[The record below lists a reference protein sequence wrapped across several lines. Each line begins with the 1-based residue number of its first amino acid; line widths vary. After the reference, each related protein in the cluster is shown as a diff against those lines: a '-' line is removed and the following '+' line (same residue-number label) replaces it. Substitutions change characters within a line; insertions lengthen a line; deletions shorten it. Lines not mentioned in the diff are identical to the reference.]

1 MAITGERRV
10 RPYVTN
16 ARGEF
21 EVSVRGFDVL
31 RLPQIN
37 KGTAFTNAERRDLGL
52 VGLLPSAVLTIE
64 QQAHRLYDMYRA
76 VPNDLA
82 KNSFLAALQDRNET
96 LFFYF
101 LSRHIVEMFPIVYT
115 PTVGTAI
122 QQYSHTYQRP
132 RGVFLSIEH
141 PDRVEESL
149 ENARVSGNDIDLL
162 VATDAEAILGI
173 GDWGVGGIDIC
184 IGKLAVYTAA
194 AGIDPCRVIPVMLDV
209 GTDNRA
215 LLEDELY
222 LGYRHP
228 RVRGAPYRS
237 FIDRYVQTAHRLF
250 PNALLHWE
258 DFAAPNAR
266 WILNEYRNR
275 VCTFNDDIQ
284 GSAGVVLAAIL
295 SALKVT
301 GGRLHDQR
309 IVVFGAGTAGV
320 GIADLVRSAI
330 MSEGMNKEEA
340 ARCFWCVDRHGLIT
354 KGMPDIR
361 DFQEPYARAHD
372 EVADWARD
380 RERGITL
387 QEVVQ
392 RVHPTILIGA
402 SGQAGAFTQ
411 TIVKEMTKGTPRPVI
426 LPLSN
431 PTMLTE
437 AVPPD
442 LIVWSEGRALIATG
456 SPFEPVIYGGISYE
470 IGQANNAIIFPGLGL
485 GTIAS
490 RARVISDGMF
500 IAAAKELAHL
510 VDPSRLGAS
519 ILPPISSLREVS
531 RRVAA
536 AVGRQASAEGLTASD
551 PATLESEI
559 EAAIWDPRYR
569 PIRAV

>member
-1 MAITGERRV
+1 MTGERQA
-10 RPYVTN
+10 RPFTKN
-16 ARGEF
+16 SRGDF
-21 EVSVRGFDVL
+21 EVAVRGFDVL
-31 RLPQIN
+31 RQPQIN

-52 VGLLPSAVLTIE
+52 VGLLPPAVLTIE
-64 QQAHRLYDMYRA
+64 QQAHRLYDMYQ
-76 VPNDLA
+76 VLPNDLA

-96 LFFYF
+96 LFFY
-101 LSRHIVEMFPIVYT
+101 LLGKHIVEMFPIVYT

-122 QQYSHTYQRP
+122 QQYSHQYQRP

-149 ENARVSGNDIDLL
+149 LDAHASGDDIDLL

-194 AGIDPCRVIPVMLDV
+194 AGIDPCRVVPVMLDV
-209 GTDNRA
+209 GTDNQT

-228 RVRGAPYRS
+228 RVRGAPYRA

-266 WILNEYRNR
+266 WILEEYRSR
-275 VCTFNDDIQ
+275 VCMFNDDIQ
-284 GSAGVVLAAIL
+284 GSAGVVLAAVL

-301 GGRLHDQR
+301 GGRLRDQR
-309 IVVFGAGTAGV
+309 IVVFGAGTAGM
-320 GIADLVRSAI
+320 GIADLLRSAI
-330 MSEGMNKEEA
+330 EAEGSRREDA
-340 ARCFWCVDRHGLIT
+340 TRLFWCVDRHGLIVD
-354 KGMPDIR
+354 GMPDLR
-361 DFQEPYARAHD
+361 DFQKSYARAS
-372 EVADWARD
+372 ADVIDWTRD
-380 RERGITL
+380 APRGITL
-387 QEVVQ
+387 DEVVR

-402 SGQAGAFTQ
+402 SGQAGAFTE
-411 TIVKEMTKGTPRPVI
+411 TIVREMTKGTPRPVI

-437 AVPPD
+437 AVPSD
-442 LIVWSEGRALIATG
+442 LIPWSEGRALIATG
-456 SPFEPVIYGGISYE
+456 SPFDSVIYGGVVYE

-485 GTIAS
+485 GTIVS
-490 RARVISDGMF
+490 RARIITDGMF
-500 IAAAKELAHL
+500 IAAAKELAHH
-510 VDPSRLGAS
+510 VDASRLGAA
-519 ILPPISSLREVS
+519 ILPPVATLREVS

-536 AVGRQASAEGLTASD
+536 AVGTEAAREGLTASD
-551 PATLESEI
+551 PSALEAELD
-559 EAAIWDPRYR
+559 AAIWEPRYR
-569 PIRAV
+569 PIRSV

>member
-37 KGTAFTNAERRDLGL
+37 KGTAFTNAERQDLGL

-149 ENARVSGNDIDLL
+149 ENARVSGSDIDLL

-237 FIDRYVQTAHRLF
+237 FIDRYVQTA
-250 PNALLHWE
+250 
-258 DFAAPNAR
+258 
-266 WILNEYRNR
+266 
-275 VCTFNDDIQ
+275 
-284 GSAGVVLAAIL
+284 
-295 SALKVT
+295 
-301 GGRLHDQR
+301 
-309 IVVFGAGTAGV
+309 
-320 GIADLVRSAI
+320 
-330 MSEGMNKEEA
+330 
-340 ARCFWCVDRHGLIT
+340 
-354 KGMPDIR
+354 
-361 DFQEPYARAHD
+361 
-372 EVADWARD
+372 
-380 RERGITL
+380 
-387 QEVVQ
+387 
-392 RVHPTILIGA
+392 
-402 SGQAGAFTQ
+402 
-411 TIVKEMTKGTPRPVI
+411 
-426 LPLSN
+426 
-431 PTMLTE
+431 
-437 AVPPD
+437 
-442 LIVWSEGRALIATG
+442 
-456 SPFEPVIYGGISYE
+456 
-470 IGQANNAIIFPGLGL
+470 
-485 GTIAS
+485 
-490 RARVISDGMF
+490 
-500 IAAAKELAHL
+500 
-510 VDPSRLGAS
+510 
-519 ILPPISSLREVS
+519 
-531 RRVAA
+531 
-536 AVGRQASAEGLTASD
+536 
-551 PATLESEI
+551 
-559 EAAIWDPRYR
+559 
-569 PIRAV
+569 

>member
-1 MAITGERRV
+1 MA
-10 RPYVTN
+10 RPYITN

-21 EVSVRGFDVL
+21 EVAVRGFDVL

-52 VGLLPSAVLTIE
+52 VGLLPPAVLTIE
-64 QQAHRLYDMYRA
+64 QQAHRLYEMYS
-76 VPNDLA
+76 VLPNDLA

-96 LFFYF
+96 LFFY
-101 LSRHIVEMFPIVYT
+101 LLGKHIVEMFPVVYT

-122 QQYSHTYQRP
+122 QQYSHQYQRP

-149 ENARVSGNDIDLL
+149 HNAHASGSDIDLL

-209 GTDNRA
+209 GTDNRT

-228 RVRGAPYRS
+228 RVRGAAYRA

-266 WILNEYRNR
+266 WILDEYRSR

-284 GSAGVVLAAIL
+284 GSAGVVLAAVL

-301 GGRLHDQR
+301 GGRLRDQR
-309 IVVFGAGTAGV
+309 IAVFGAGTAGM
-320 GIADLVRSAI
+320 GIADLLRSAI
-330 MSEGMNKEEA
+330 EDEGVNRQDATKL
-340 ARCFWCVDRHGLIT
+340 FWCVDRHGLISRD
-354 KGMPDIR
+354 MPDVR
-361 DFQEPYARAHD
+361 DFQQPYARAHN
-372 EVADWARD
+372 EIVDWTRD
-380 RERGITL
+380 AERGITL
-387 QEVVQ
+387 EEVVR

-411 TIVKEMTKGTPRPVI
+411 TVIRQMANGTPRPII

-431 PTMLTE
+431 PTMLAE
-437 AVPPD
+437 AVPSD
-442 LIVWSEGRALIATG
+442 LVAWSEGRALIATG
-456 SPFEPVIYGGISYE
+456 SPFDSVIYGGVVYE

-490 RARVISDGMF
+490 HASVISDGMF

-510 VDPSRLGAS
+510 VDASRLGAA
-519 ILPPISSLREVS
+519 ILPPVSALREVS
-531 RRVAA
+531 RKVAV
-536 AVGRQASAEGLTASD
+536 AVGRQAAREGLVASE
-551 PATLESEI
+551 PAAL
-559 EAAIWDPRYR
+559 EAAIDAAIWEPRYR